1 MPTEN
6 PRVTFAITPDLLAE
20 INAYRYDHRIRN
32 QSQAVLQLIRIGLSA
47 EEGASRELPEQM
59 KDRYAA
65 LDAHGRR
72 MVQLV
77 LNEEYVR
84 CREQGAHAV
93 QLCGEAVCDGSVEL
107 RCAARREGM
116 EMSMEPEKQT

>member
-20 INAYRYDHRIRN
+20 INAYRYEHRIRN

-93 QLCGEAVCDGSVEL
+93 QQIGRAHV
-107 RCAARREGM
+107 
-116 EMSMEPEKQT
+116 